1 MAEKSDDIKQL
12 FSHLGLNP
20 SDYQEIR
27 SAPSA
32 NATVT
37 ETPRR
42 WSLLQATSKHPL
54 PTKIE
59 PIVPTT
65 SGPSAMPTPAPAAVP
80 RAVAAAA
87 PAPAQ
92 WAALSPRATVSVPM
106 APVVVPPPA
115 VAAPV
120 ADDQPLAEGLRSLFQ
135 SVREPPPVAPLPS
148 APTVLVPPP
157 AEPSADEVYRE
168 LRGNAPGRAAPPPE
182 NPPPPAWASYDAEQE
197 TRYALP
203 PTPAQHA
210 VPAPAP
216 KAAPASPPRALS
228 TPPASVPTPAPP
240 PVAAAARAKPAR
252 PAPAPMPAAAPVRAP
267 AAVVASDLQAAFRR
281 LAEPEPPRAAASG
294 RLRLRYPA
302 APQAQADSS
311 REARLDDVLRRIS
324 GHNGPTK

>member
-54 PTKIE
+54 PTKVA

-65 SGPSAMPTPAPAAVP
+65 SAPSAPPAAVP
-80 RAVAAAA
+80 RAVAAAT
-87 PAPAQ
+87 PAQ
-92 WAALSPRATVSVPM
+92 WAELSPRATVSVPM

-115 VAAPV
+115 VPAPV

-148 APTVLVPPP
+148 APTLLVPPP

-182 NPPPPAWASYDAEQE
+182 NPPPPAWAGYDSEQE

-203 PTPAQHA
+203 PAPAQHA
-210 VPAPAP
+210 VPPPAP

-228 TPPASVPTPAPP
+228 TPPTPVPAPP

-252 PAPAPMPAAAPVRAP
+252 PAPAPMPAAAPSVRAP
-267 AAVVASDLQAAFRR
+267 AAEVASDLQAAFRR

>member
-54 PTKIE
+54 PTKVA

-65 SGPSAMPTPAPAAVP
+65 SGPSAMPPPISAPAAVP
-80 RAVAAAA
+80 RAAA
-87 PAPAQ
+87 PATPAQ

-115 VAAPV
+115 VPAPV

-148 APTVLVPPP
+148 APTLLVPPP

-182 NPPPPAWASYDAEQE
+182 NPPPPAWAGYDAEQE

-203 PTPAQHA
+203 PATAQHA
-210 VPAPAP
+210 VPPPAP
-216 KAAPASPPRALS
+216 KAAAASPPRALS
-228 TPPASVPTPAPP
+228 TPPTPVPAPP

-252 PAPAPMPAAAPVRAP
+252 PAPAPMPAAAPSVRAP
-267 AAVVASDLQAAFRR
+267 AAEVASDLQAAFRR